1 MTVADLWEFILKYTN
16 NNNPFAFS
24 NAYYGDTAGCGD
36 QNDWGNVAHCT
47 GSSST
52 GCNIPGPC
60 ARNKCRRAS
69 SDRLTL
75 PRSAHATCNCFP
87 FAEKL
92 PIIHLQMP
100 ATHLLSPNDNRVSSQ
115 ANDEFYS
122 GVYDI

>member
-1 MTVADLWEFILKYTN
+1 MYGCLSIEKTFTMVYHMSYLTFENMTDL
-16 NNNPFAFS
+16 P
-24 NAYYGDTAGCGD
+24 
-36 QNDWGNVAHCT
+36 T

-52 GCNIPGPC
+52 GCNISGPC

-75 PRSAHATCNCFP
+75 PRSAHATCNYFP
-87 FAEKL
+87 FGEKL

>member
-1 MTVADLWEFILKYTN
+1 MTVADLWEFIKKYTN

-24 NAYYGDTAGCGD
+24 NGYYGDTAGCGD
-36 QNDWGNVAHCT
+36 QNDWENVAHCT

-75 PRSAHATCNCFP
+75 PRSAHATCNCLFTSLP
-87 FAEKL
+87 ETTVTYAE
-92 PIIHLQMP
+92 
-100 ATHLLSPNDNRVSSQ
+100 VFSSLR
-115 ANDEFYS
+115 S
-122 GVYDI
+122 HGIL